1 MSTTTPTSTSVS
13 GAPVPIPAPRLT
25 ECLYGSTR
33 LRGELCTS
41 LSWLFR
47 LRLELSFIL
56 LRFPQWGAEPTNLG
70 SLTQI
75 LFDLIEKTWIPR
87 GSETA
92 SLVYGTKGWV
102 THNEMNAFGHTGMK
116 GGFDGAAIWSNCKS
130 NGLESG
136 TRRDPDDLLSL
147 FRPVP
152 VSSTWLL
159 AHAYDHFVYDPSG
172 GFWRRRGYDMVKV
185 NSSPFS
191 YSSSLGLPLVT
202 VPVHS
207 PTPSFGSTT
216 SSPTRFITTAPSL
229 LPPATVLNSLGS

>member
-1 MSTTTPTSTSVS
+1 M
-13 GAPVPIPAPRLT
+13 LNFN
-25 ECLYGSTR
+25 LF
-33 LRGELCTS
+33 LS
-41 LSWLFR
+41 L
-47 LRLELSFIL
+47 
-56 LRFPQWGAEPTNLG
+56 QWGAEPTNLG
-70 SLTQI
+70 SLTST

-116 GGFDGAAIWSNCKS
+116 GGFDGAAIWSNCES
-130 NGLESG
+130 NELESG
-136 TRRDPDDLLSL
+136 TRREPEDLLSF

-159 AHAYDHFVYDPSG
+159 AHAYDHFAHDPSG

-185 NSSPFS
+185 HASSF
-191 YSSSLGLPLVT
+191 LLRLLCAH
-202 VPVHS
+202 PVICPPYS

-216 SSPTRFITTAPSL
+216 SFPTPFIMTAPL
-229 LPPATVLNSLGS
+229 LPPLATVLNSRGS